1 MNMEVK
7 YSKLT
12 EEQLQ
17 SPARAYLLMGEE
29 PVLQQEFLHRLRAV
43 LQLEPGCM
51 DEVLLDARETP
62 VATLAR
68 IVQTLPMEHA
78 HRLVLLR
85 SAQRYAAAELDALA
99 CLIPN
104 IPPFSCLVL
113 LPSES
118 DGADRSDMAEP
129 SEGGTRATRSG
140 WQAVVNAVKAH
151 GMVVLLEPLRGK
163 TLEARLIEIAR
174 TQGKRLRPSEATL
187 LMELVDG
194 VAERAIMELEKVIL
208 FIGARTDITP
218 HDIEQVVSPSQQAQ
232 VFRLVDAIVAGNTAE
247 AMRWLRLLFQ
257 QGSRPET
264 AALQTLG
271 LISRQ
276 FRLLWDMRQLIE
288 GHQPLERPDQVS
300 ETMAQK
306 LLQEPNVLQL
316 LQRQPFLR
324 ERLRRQAERFA
335 FSRLQRAFL
344 ALRDA
349 DLALKGVHSAVNPA
363 EIMERLIVRLTTQV

>member
-1 MNMEVK
+1 MEVK
-7 YSKLT
+7 YAKLR
-12 EEQLQ
+12 EEQLR
-17 SPARAYLLMGEE
+17 SPARAYLLIGEE
-29 PVLQQEFLHRLRAV
+29 PVLQQEFLHRLREA

-51 DEVLLDARETP
+51 DEAVLDARATP
-62 VATLAR
+62 VATLAH

-78 HRLVLLR
+78 YRLVMLQ
-85 SAQRYAAAELDALA
+85 AAMRYPASELDALA
-99 CLIPN
+99 RLIPQ

-113 LPSES
+113 MSSES
-118 DGADRSDMAEP
+118 DGSDMSES
-129 SEGGTRATRSG
+129 SEGGTRSTRSG
-140 WQAVVNAVKAH
+140 WQAVVAAVKEH
-151 GMVVLLEPLRGK
+151 GMVVVLEPLRGK
-163 TLEARLIEIAR
+163 TLEMRLIEIAR

-194 VAERAIMELEKVIL
+194 VAERALMELEKVIL
-208 FIGARTDITP
+208 FTGARTDITP

-288 GHQPLERPDQVS
+288 GHQPLDRPDQVS
-300 ETMAQK
+300 EAVARK
-306 LLQEPNVLQL
+306 LLREPSVIQL

-324 ERLRRQAERFA
+324 ERLRRQAERFC
-335 FSRLQRAFL
+335 FNRLQQAFL

>member
-99 CLIPN
+99 RLIPN

-129 SEGGTRATRSG
+129 SEGGRVPPGR
-140 WQAVVNAVKAH
+140 V
-151 GMVVLLEPLRGK
+151 
-163 TLEARLIEIAR
+163 
-174 TQGKRLRPSEATL
+174 GKRWSTR
-187 LMELVDG
+187 
-194 VAERAIMELEKVIL
+194 
-208 FIGARTDITP
+208 
-218 HDIEQVVSPSQQAQ
+218 
-232 VFRLVDAIVAGNTAE
+232 
-247 AMRWLRLLFQ
+247 
-257 QGSRPET
+257 
-264 AALQTLG
+264 
-271 LISRQ
+271 
-276 FRLLWDMRQLIE
+276 
-288 GHQPLERPDQVS
+288 
-300 ETMAQK
+300 
-306 LLQEPNVLQL
+306 
-316 LQRQPFLR
+316 
-324 ERLRRQAERFA
+324 
-335 FSRLQRAFL
+335 
-344 ALRDA
+344 
-349 DLALKGVHSAVNPA
+349 
-363 EIMERLIVRLTTQV
+363 

>member
-1 MNMEVK
+1 MEVK

-17 SPARAYLLMGEE
+17 SPAPAYLLMGEE
-29 PVLQQEFLHRLRAV
+29 PVLQQEFLHRLRRA
-43 LQLEPGCM
+43 LQMEPGCM
-51 DEVLLDARETP
+51 DEAVLDARNTP

-68 IVQTLPMEHA
+68 IVQTLPMEHEY
-78 HRLVLLR
+78 RLVILE
-85 SAQRYAAAELDALA
+85 SAPRYPASELDALA
-99 CLIPN
+99 RLIPT

-118 DGADRSDMAEP
+118 DGSDQSDRSDMQEP
-129 SEGGTRATRSG
+129 SEGRVRSG
-140 WQAVVNAVKAH
+140 WQAVVTAVKEY
-151 GMVVLLEPLRGK
+151 GVVVVLEPLRGK
-163 TLEARLIEIAR
+163 TLEARLIETAR
-174 TQGKRLRPSEATL
+174 AHGKQLRPAGATT

-194 VAERAIMELEKVIL
+194 VAERALMELEKVIL
-208 FIGARTDITP
+208 FAGARTEITP

-276 FRLLWDMRQLIE
+276 FRLLWDMRQLME
-288 GHQPLERPDQVS
+288 AHQRLDRPDQVS
-300 ETMAQK
+300 EEVAQK
-306 LLQEPNVLQL
+306 LLHEPNVVQL

-324 ERLRRQAERFA
+324 ERLRRQAERFS
-335 FSRLQRAFL
+335 FTRLQKAFI
-344 ALRDA
+344 ALRNA